1 MARPRLAP
9 VAVDGDRDRDRPWQ
23 SDARVVRLTAQI
35 KTLQHAAA
43 TTVVKTIVQIGDRL
57 QQIHDRLSRGQ
68 WQRWCATEV
77 PWSKSTIANY
87 LALSKWAAAHPA
99 EVSRLQHLGPTKL
112 YMLMPLTAVR
122 RRKLTG
128 RAALAIPGRPD
139 KKTIDT
145 MTVAELGRVIGDDLH
160 TPPLPRVPIGK
171 MVQSLQH
178 KVAGLDASAELLI
191 ARADEVDADDAA
203 ALHAAVVAIAD
214 ELAAAFGL

>member
-1 MARPRLAP
+1 MARPRLASP
-9 VAVDGDRDRDRPWQ
+9 VVERPWHD
-23 SDARVVRLTAQI
+23 DARVVRLTAQI
-35 KTLQHAAA
+35 RTLQAAAA
-43 TTVVKTIVQIGDRL
+43 TTVVRTIVQIGERL
-57 QQIHDRLSRGQ
+57 QQIHARLSRGQ
-68 WQRWCATEV
+68 WLRWCATEV

-87 LALSKWAAAHPA
+87 IALSKWAAAHPA
-99 EVSRLQHLGPTKL
+99 ELPRLQHLGPTKL
-112 YMLMPLTAVR
+112 YMLMPLTATR

-160 TPPLPRVPIGK
+160 TPPVPRVPIDQV
-171 MVQSLQH
+171 VQSLHH
-178 KVAGLDASAELLI
+178 KVAGLDASADQLI
-191 ARADEVDADDAA
+191 ARADEVSGEDAA